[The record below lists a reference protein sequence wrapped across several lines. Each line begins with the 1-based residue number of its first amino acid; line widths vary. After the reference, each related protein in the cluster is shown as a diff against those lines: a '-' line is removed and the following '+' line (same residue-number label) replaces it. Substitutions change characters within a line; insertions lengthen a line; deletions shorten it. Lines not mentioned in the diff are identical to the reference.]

1 MTDSQKNMKQENVSE
16 VEING
21 IKVTLIFAAKKSKEI
36 PFAVRDI
43 LKNSY
48 LQRQSA

>member
-1 MTDSQKNMKQENVSE
+1 MADLRENMKQENVSE

-36 PFAVRDI
+36 PFAVCNI
-43 LKNSY
+43 LRNSY
-48 LQRQSA
+48 LQRQNA

>member
-1 MTDSQKNMKQENVSE
+1 MTDFLENTTQETASE
-16 VEING
+16 VKIDG
-21 IKVTLIFAAKKSKEI
+21 ITVKLIFAPKKNREI

-48 LQRQSA
+48 LQRQSV